1 MAGAR
6 TLTATTTG
14 TRRRMMKM
22 KEMPEMPYSLQLAIM
37 SMGGN
42 DRGVIQVFSK
52 CINDMTKKLLDV
64 AESYDYEDL
73 PFVVASMQLTARS
86 LSTLLDDRG
95 KSLAEK
101 VVAHVHSVTIDL
113 TELKKQME
121 EDTNEK
127 VDD

>member
-1 MAGAR
+1 
-6 TLTATTTG
+6 
-14 TRRRMMKM
+14 M

-86 LSTLLDDRG
+86 LSALLDDRG

-113 TELKKQME
+113 TELKKQMG

-127 VDD
+127 MDD

>member
-1 MAGAR
+1 
-6 TLTATTTG
+6 
-14 TRRRMMKM
+14 M
-22 KEMPEMPYSLQLAIM
+22 KEIPEMPYSLQLAIM

-95 KSLAEK
+95 SPWQRRWWRMFTASPSTLR
-101 VVAHVHSVTIDL
+101 S
-113 TELKKQME
+113 
-121 EDTNEK
+121 
-127 VDD
+127 

>member
-1 MAGAR
+1 MYQRHDEEAPG
-6 TLTATTTG
+6 
-14 TRRRMMKM
+14 
-22 KEMPEMPYSLQLAIM
+22 
-37 SMGGN
+37 
-42 DRGVIQVFSK
+42 
-52 CINDMTKKLLDV
+52 C

-113 TELKKQME
+113 TELKKQMG

-127 VDD
+127 MDD